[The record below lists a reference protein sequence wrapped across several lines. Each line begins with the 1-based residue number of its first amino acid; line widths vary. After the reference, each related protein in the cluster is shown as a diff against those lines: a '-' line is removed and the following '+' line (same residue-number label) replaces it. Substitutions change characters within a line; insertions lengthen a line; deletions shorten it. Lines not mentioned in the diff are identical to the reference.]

1 MKAADVSRLYGQLNT
16 PSLHFVQ
23 AMPGDDCSLITATRD
38 FGCPCKPRV
47 MQVLEKSWTEGA
59 LAQSFEHVVNLHP
72 KGV

>member
-1 MKAADVSRLYGQLNT
+1 MSRLCRKMNM

-23 AMPGDDCSLITATRD
+23 AMPCDDCSLITATRD

-47 MQVLEKSWTEGA
+47 MQVLEKSRTEEV
-59 LAQSFEHVVNLHP
+59 LVQSFEHVVNLHP

>member
-23 AMPGDDCSLITATRD
+23 VMPCDDCSLITATRD

-47 MQVLEKSWTEGA
+47 MQVLEKSWTGEA
-59 LAQSFEHVVNLHP
+59 LAQPFKHFVNLHP

>member
-1 MKAADVSRLYGQLNT
+1 MKAADLSRLCGQLNT
-16 PSLHFVQ
+16 ISLHFLQ
-23 AMPGDDCSLITATRD
+23 AMPCDDYSLITATRD
-38 FGCPCKPRV
+38 FGCLCKPRV